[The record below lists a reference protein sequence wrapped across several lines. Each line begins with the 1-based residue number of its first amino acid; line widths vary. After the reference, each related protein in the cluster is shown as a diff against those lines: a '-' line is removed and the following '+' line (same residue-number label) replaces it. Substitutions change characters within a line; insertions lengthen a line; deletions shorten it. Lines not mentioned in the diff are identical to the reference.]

1 MGETSEAIG
10 LRSQRR
16 SRKSLSALRCRH
28 M

>member
-16 SRKSLSALRCRH
+16 SRKSLSAFRCRH